1 MLMVGRQTAK
11 RDRVHLRLD
20 VRTKRT
26 LELAAAYEERSL
38 SDFVLAHATSAAEE
52 VIDRHEKV
60 TLRAADW
67 DVFYDAL
74 INPPEPNARLK
85 AAVRRFR
92 DRRGA

>member
-1 MLMVGRQTAK
+1 MARTQTAR
-11 RDRVHLRLD
+11 RDRIHLRLD
-20 VRTKRT
+20 LRTKRT
-26 LELAAAYEERSL
+26 LERAAAYEEKSL
-38 SDFVLAHATSAAEE
+38 TDFVLAHATSAAEQ

-60 TLRAADW
+60 TLPAADW